1 MQEVSEGGEWPRM
14 GKKMMG
20 SRVSLCPG
28 AETKTHPSAAAR
40 TPGPGPT
47 LISPLHFSVRAHH
60 PENED
65 DGEGEAKPLLRL

>member
-1 MQEVSEGGEWPRM
+1 M

-20 SRVSLCPG
+20 SRVSLCAG
-28 AETKTHPSAAAR
+28 AETKTRPW
-40 TPGPGPT
+40 PGPA

-65 DGEGEAKPLLRL
+65 DEEGEAKPLLRP